1 MQYKKSKDILFKQL
15 AKLIPVCLVI
25 MIVIAA
31 VYYTSEKAI
40 AQYPTTAQ
48 VYPYG
53 VYPYNLINP
62 YTASTYPTIAD
73 VYPYNVYPY
82 NVYPYTPYPYTPYPY
97 PYPQPLY

>member
-1 MQYKKSKDILFKQL
+1 MQYKKSKDILFKEL
-15 AKLIPVCLVI
+15 ANIIPVSLVI

-62 YTASTYPTIAD
+62 YTAYPYPTTA
-73 VYPYNVYPY
+73 NVYPY
-82 NVYPYTPYPYTPYPY
+82 NVYPYTAYPYPYTAYPY
-97 PYPQPLY
+97 PYP